1 MDLSK
6 QVIAAPDGYSVSTSA
21 DAHNGPVSPVD
32 FDHLVGSTGS
42 AASLGFVAGYDETF
56 DSNDSLSS
64 DSIDITL
71 FRFSSAATASNFATT
86 AVTIFMSSN
95 SDQAPTQKAYAPI
108 IGAVALDG
116 TKLSKDEFVDH
127 AVVLVKGS
135 TLMVL
140 DYTTDNTNPV
150 TSAFGGWVSAEY
162 AAVA

>member
-1 MDLSK
+1 
-6 QVIAAPDGYSVSTSA
+6 
-21 DAHNGPVSPVD
+21 
-32 FDHLVGSTGS
+32 
-42 AASLGFVAGYDETF
+42 
-56 DSNDSLSS
+56 
-64 DSIDITL
+64 
-71 FRFSSAATASNFATT
+71 
-86 AVTIFMSSN
+86 MSSN
-95 SDQAPTQKAYAPI
+95 SDQAPTEKAYTPI